1 MKRTKAKFRVIGRL
15 DKAGG
20 AQVGTVTI
28 DRSNNVVEVRPL
40 RRRKTWLFT
49 LDQLVDLAVQRQI
62 IAELRE
68 KKREKAHKRGR
79 RW

>member
-1 MKRTKAKFRVIGRL
+1 MSKRTKAKFRVIGRL

-20 AQVGTVTI
+20 VQYGTVTI

-49 LDQLVDLAVQRQI
+49 LDQLIDLAVQRQI
-62 IAELRE
+62 IADLKE
-68 KKREKAHKRGR
+68 KKKARKHGR
-79 RW
+79 R